1 MLKIGSTAPS
11 FSLAADSGASVSLES
26 LRGRTVVLFFYPR
39 DDTPGCTTE
48 VCEFR
53 DRWQAVKRAGAVVL
67 GVSPDDLRSHRR
79 FRDKFSL
86 PFPLLIDADHAV
98 AEAYGVWGEKSL
110 FGHRYQGIRRTTFVI
125 NAGGRIAQIFE
136 RVKPRGHAAQ
146 VLEALSG

>member
-1 MLKIGSTAPS
+1 MLTIGSPAPP
-11 FSLAADSGASVSLES
+11 FSLVADSGVLVSLES
-26 LRGRTVVLFFYPR
+26 LRGRPVVLFFYPR
-39 DDTPGCTTE
+39 DDTPGCITE
-48 VCEFR
+48 ACEFR
-53 DRWQAVKRAGAVVL
+53 DHWPDVKRAGAVVL
-67 GVSPDDLRSHRR
+67 GVSPDDRRSHRK

-125 NAGGRIAQIFE
+125 DAGGRIARIFE